1 MNAPKNFRNLSEL
14 ADAIRESVALLNG
27 GQLSLQDLEALTED
41 SRELFERVVVLRY
54 KAYDDSL
61 KGSTK
66 ESVQESEEFQT
77 PFRIEVP
84 PATNQVTLLDVIEE
98 IESTEPVSEQPIA
111 FNEPV
116 PSASM
121 EHKHEVIPS
130 GDLNHVLGQMRTESL
145 NDRLS
150 KSAATGSLAQKLEH
164 SPIPDLKKAIT
175 LNQRF
180 QFSRELFKGNNQEY
194 EVAIEK
200 LNANNRDE
208 ALRHLDALK
217 SKYSWNNDAQVTQDF
232 VELIERRHLG

>member
-1 MNAPKNFRNLSEL
+1 MNAPNHFRNLSEL

-27 GQLSLQDLEALTED
+27 GHLSLQELEALAED
-41 SRELFERVVVLRY
+41 SRELFERVIVLRY

-61 KGSTK
+61 KGSAK
-66 ESVQESEEFQT
+66 ESTSETEVYPM

-84 PATNQVTLLDVIEE
+84 PTTNQVTLLDVIEE
-98 IESTEPVSEQPIA
+98 IESTEPAAQEPIITQ
-111 FNEPV
+111 EST
-116 PSASM
+116 PSAPIL
-121 EHKHEVIPS
+121 ERHDPIPVA
-130 GDLNHVLGQMRTESL
+130 DLNHVLGQMRTESV

-150 KSAATGSLAQKLEH
+150 KTVSSGSLAQKLEH

-200 LNANNRDE
+200 LNATNREE
-208 ALRHLDALK
+208 ALRHLDTLK
-217 SKYSWNNDAQVTQDF
+217 SKYNWNNEAQVTQDF